1 MTNNNDLHSEDSPH
15 GQKKISDKI
24 TENKIHQHLSDEN
37 DIISDDDIKNI
48 RTDLVEDQVQGLS
61 EEELKKAEKE
71 EAQNKKDEDEND
83 NDHSTISSYN
93 ILGP

>member
-1 MTNNNDLHSEDSPH
+1 MTNNNDLDSEHSQP

-24 TENKIHQHLSDEN
+24 TEDKVHHHLSDEN

-48 RTDLVEDQVQGLS
+48 RTDLVEDQIQGLS
-61 EEELKKAEKE
+61 EEELKKAEE
-71 EAQNKKDEDEND
+71 EEEQNKKDDDD
-83 NDHSTISSYN
+83 NDHPIISSYN